1 MELADATMVEAAG
14 TEGGVVEVEEILR
27 RMRDTAVDLTSY
39 RRALTAMRL
48 GVVKGDIR
56 AGRAVVQRG
65 EHGRVSECVRGWVFE
80 GIRGLWLRAAGK
92 GSPREMHSFDW
103 GGARTVSI
111 CS

>member
-14 TEGGVVEVEEILR
+14 TEGGVVEVEVEEILR

-39 RRALTAMRL
+39 RRALTTMRL

-56 AGRAVVQRG
+56 GGRAVVQRG

-80 GIRGLWLRAAGK
+80 
-92 GSPREMHSFDW
+92 D
-103 GGARTVSI
+103 GG
-111 CS
+111 